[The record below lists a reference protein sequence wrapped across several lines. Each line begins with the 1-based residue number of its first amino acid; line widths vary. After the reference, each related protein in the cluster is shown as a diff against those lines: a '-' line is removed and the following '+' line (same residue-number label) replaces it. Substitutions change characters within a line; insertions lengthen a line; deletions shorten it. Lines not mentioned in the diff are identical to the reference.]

1 MRKSILS
8 IIGLA
13 IISVTCKNLDSAEP
27 SPRSTFIKFYEGPY
41 SMTAAAIE
49 KVPGGFIILAN
60 MISSNADST
69 LTETLLIET
78 DDRGLRIGEYHKYK
92 NVIGKSFKPLIS
104 GGTVNRFIVVGDS
117 VIIDPNVDQAANVS
131 ISSLAVL
138 DIPAT
143 YDAATTRRLYVSD
156 TLDLSPNHPVKDD
169 YFGGAV
175 TLTPN
180 GEAIILGTF
189 KRGIINQQNSPEE
202 QLLLGLTQSRDRS
215 WFKTYPLLANTYT
228 NAKSIHY
235 TNGNIIW
242 ATAIADVQGD
252 FISSYLAIPF
262 VQEQSVPVNFSQSGE
277 TSTQLFLPSDIQSA
291 SSPAFG
297 YGVVGTYSEITDGSK
312 GNIFFLRVDA
322 NGTIIPGSDRYF
334 DGIGSFANP
343 TQNKNESSILD
354 EGKAITA
361 TSDGGFV
368 LVGTMTTTPQKGNGG
383 KDLFLIKLN
392 AVGDIVWIKTMGGA
406 GDEEPAGVTEATNG
420 DIMVCGTN
428 TQGGYSS
435 VFLMR
440 IDRNGELTD

>member
-27 SPRSTFIKFYEGPY
+27 SPRSTFIKFFEGPY

-49 KVPGGFIILAN
+49 KVPGGYVILAN
-60 MISSNADST
+60 MVSSDPDST
-69 LTETLLIET
+69 LTQTLLIET
-78 DDRGLRIGEYHKYK
+78 DEQGLRVGEYHKYN
-92 NVIGKSFKPLIS
+92 NVVGKSFKPIIS
-104 GGTVNRFIVVGDS
+104 GETVNNFIIVGDS

-138 DIPAT
+138 LLNEAFSET
-143 YDAATTRRLYVSD
+143 NRLFITD
-156 TLDLSPNHPVKDD
+156 NQPLSPNHPVKDD
-169 YFGGAV
+169 YFGGAI
-175 TLTPN
+175 TLSDN
-180 GEAIILGTF
+180 GAVVLGTF
-189 KRGIINQQNSPEE
+189 KRGIVNQQNAPGE
-202 QLLLGLTQSRDRS
+202 QLLFGLTQSRDSS

-252 FISSYLAIPF
+252 FVSSYLAIPF

-277 TSTQLFLPSDIQSA
+277 TSTQLFLPSDIQPA
-291 SSPAFG
+291 SSSAFG

-334 DGIGSFANP
+334 DGIDSFINP

-392 AVGDIVWIKTMGGA
+392 AVGDIVWIKTIGGA

-440 IDRNGELTD
+440 IDKNGELTD